1 MNIETLNNV
10 IGNTLN
16 RVIAKA
22 IDSIGALPV
31 GGKYIF
37 AASNPFT
44 LLVQRDAFA
53 DYPTVIFQDV
63 KTGKDFFALKD
74 VSKKS
79 REDLQNAIINH
90 VQKTGINSDNLQF
103 LSFNEF
109 LIKSFDKN
117 RINYKNPIRIKIF
130 DVLRKLDKK
139 EMTVLLKNR
148 VFDTWIKD
156 NLNPIIKDI
165 KDSQIKVKVENAIR
179 NALFNIYEK
188 NKSEGSKLQ
197 TKKENELKIKIKKFV
212 SNIIE
217 ELRAEKRDKKATP
230 KTKTTSKSA
239 KKINRKI
246 NPDKV
251 GFLVRKTPSGFVNEP
266 KNKFTIYENEKL
278 PGLKFFV
285 GKVDNKWQVFDLT
298 SGLPLVIQSE
308 VGSRKSDIIKETDEK
323 IEKYGAERVKELI
336 ENKKLPKEQL
346 DIVMK
351 PYKLYSKPK
360 ISKTTTPKKQT
371 IKKTVKAKPK
381 KVSSS
386 IETCSDAGRLLRV
399 KKSSSAGRKLA
410 ICRWK

>member
-139 EMTVLLKNR
+139 EMTVLLKNS
-148 VFDTWIKD
+148 F
-156 NLNPIIKDI
+156 
-165 KDSQIKVKVENAIR
+165 
-179 NALFNIYEK
+179 
-188 NKSEGSKLQ
+188 
-197 TKKENELKIKIKKFV
+197 
-212 SNIIE
+212 
-217 ELRAEKRDKKATP
+217 
-230 KTKTTSKSA
+230 
-239 KKINRKI
+239 
-246 NPDKV
+246 
-251 GFLVRKTPSGFVNEP
+251 
-266 KNKFTIYENEKL
+266 
-278 PGLKFFV
+278 
-285 GKVDNKWQVFDLT
+285 
-298 SGLPLVIQSE
+298 
-308 VGSRKSDIIKETDEK
+308 
-323 IEKYGAERVKELI
+323 
-336 ENKKLPKEQL
+336 
-346 DIVMK
+346 
-351 PYKLYSKPK
+351 
-360 ISKTTTPKKQT
+360 
-371 IKKTVKAKPK
+371 
-381 KVSSS
+381 
-386 IETCSDAGRLLRV
+386 C
-399 KKSSSAGRKLA
+399 
-410 ICRWK
+410 

>member
-1 MNIETLNNV
+1 LNNI

-44 LLVQRDAFA
+44 ILVQRDAFA

-79 REDLQNAIINH
+79 REDLQNAIMNH
-90 VQKTGINSDNLQF
+90 VQKTGVNSDNLQF

-109 LIKSFDKN
+109 LKKSFDRN
-117 RINYKNPIRIKIF
+117 RIYRTNPIRIKIF
-130 DVLRKLDKK
+130 DVLKKLDKK

-165 KDSQIKVKVENAIR
+165 KDYLLIGKVENAIQE
-179 NALFNIYEK
+179 ALFNFYKK

-212 SNIIE
+212 SIIIE

-230 KTKTTSKSA
+230 KKKTTSK
-239 KKINRKI
+239 
-246 NPDKV
+246 
-251 GFLVRKTPSGFVNEP
+251 
-266 KNKFTIYENEKL
+266 
-278 PGLKFFV
+278 
-285 GKVDNKWQVFDLT
+285 
-298 SGLPLVIQSE
+298 
-308 VGSRKSDIIKETDEK
+308 
-323 IEKYGAERVKELI
+323 
-336 ENKKLPKEQL
+336 
-346 DIVMK
+346 
-351 PYKLYSKPK
+351 
-360 ISKTTTPKKQT
+360 KQT
-371 IKKTVKAKPK
+371 
-381 KVSSS
+381 
-386 IETCSDAGRLLRV
+386 
-399 KKSSSAGRKLA
+399 
-410 ICRWK
+410 

>member
-1 MNIETLNNV
+1 MNIETLNNI

-44 LLVQRDAFA
+44 ILVQRDAFA

-79 REDLQNAIINH
+79 REDLQNAIMNH
-90 VQKTGINSDNLQF
+90 VQKTGVNSDNLQF

-109 LIKSFDKN
+109 LKKSFDRN
-117 RINYKNPIRIKIF
+117 RIYRTNPIRIKIF
-130 DVLRKLDKK
+130 DVLKKLDKK

-165 KDSQIKVKVENAIR
+165 KDYLLIGKVENAIQE
-179 NALFNIYEK
+179 ALFNFYKK

-212 SNIIE
+212 SIIIE

-230 KTKTTSKSA
+230 KKKTTS
-239 KKINRKI
+239 
-246 NPDKV
+246 
-251 GFLVRKTPSGFVNEP
+251 
-266 KNKFTIYENEKL
+266 
-278 PGLKFFV
+278 
-285 GKVDNKWQVFDLT
+285 
-298 SGLPLVIQSE
+298 
-308 VGSRKSDIIKETDEK
+308 
-323 IEKYGAERVKELI
+323 
-336 ENKKLPKEQL
+336 
-346 DIVMK
+346 
-351 PYKLYSKPK
+351 
-360 ISKTTTPKKQT
+360 KKQT

-386 IETCSDAGRLLRV
+386 IETCSDAGRILRI
-399 KKSSSAGRKLA
+399 KKSSAAGRKLA
-410 ICRWK
+410 VCRWN